1 MFPRIYNTIAEHR
14 LINPYGTPRRIRE
27 TNDVRQEDWLP
38 VLNLVRRSAQI
49 STRLLL
55 ASLDELH
62 WEISDSTLR
71 LSPPVT
77 QMERVENMFNDG
89 WETIAERT
97 FYPAS
102 QVHVSE
108 DKLTE
113 EFRRARA
120 RELSG
125 GFKVDVT
132 VTLQWWHTYKTYCR
146 HRNAWAPF
154 FRSNLDW
161 NWDVAGCLRGMYRVE
176 KPTQSVD
183 PHRLT
188 ANNSLISADGI
199 QGTTWD
205 ITTREPQTHLPREIR
220 IQYMTEA
227 GEMKYM
233 KFTRQSSDGGAP
245 QSNDEAL

>member
-27 TNDVRQEDWLP
+27 TNDVWHKDWLP
-38 VLNLVRRSAQI
+38 VLNLVWRSAQI
-49 STRLLL
+49 SARLLL

-71 LSPPVT
+71 HSPPVT
-77 QMERVENMFNDG
+77 QMERMENMFNDG

-97 FYPAS
+97 YYPAS
-102 QVHVSE
+102 QIHVSE

-146 HRNAWAPF
+146 RRNAWAPF

-161 NWDVAGCLRGMYRVE
+161 NWDVAGCLRRMYRVE
-176 KPTQSVD
+176 KPTPSVD

-227 GEMKYM
+227 GEIKYM
-233 KFTRQSSDGGAP
+233 KFTRQSSGG
-245 QSNDEAL
+245 